1 MSKYTHRLV
10 LLVATAFSTQNYSLK
25 LINAYIGLPVKSIEY
40 RKGPTGLYIVVTV
53 DSDAKS
59 SLERWLR
66 VADKLRG
73 LGPVIVKWNDETNA
87 TPAELGRY
95 LGMIFAKMGVH
106 LSMSSSFNA
115 VESLREEWNE

>member
-1 MSKYTHRLV
+1 VVYE
-10 LLVATAFSTQNYSLK
+10 LK
-25 LINAYIGLPVKSIEY
+25 LKMKSTLMDLISAYIGLSVKSIEY
-40 RKGPTGLYIVVTV
+40 RKGSTGLYIITV
-53 DSDAKS
+53 DSNAKS

-73 LGPVIVKWNDETNA
+73 LGPVIVKWSGETNV
-87 TPAELGRY
+87 TLAELGRY
-95 LGMIFAKMGVH
+95 LGMIFAKMDVY

>member
-1 MSKYTHRLV
+1 MPGVRSTLIDAIRVYT
-10 LLVATAFSTQNYSLK
+10 
-25 LINAYIGLPVKSIEY
+25 GLPVKSIEY

-73 LGPVIVKWNDETNA
+73 LGPVIVK
-87 TPAELGRY
+87 
-95 LGMIFAKMGVH
+95 
-106 LSMSSSFNA
+106 
-115 VESLREEWNE
+115 

>member
-1 MSKYTHRLV
+1 MHRFL
-10 LLVATAFSTQNYSLK
+10 S
-25 LINAYIGLPVKSIEY
+25 VKSIKY

-73 LGPVIVKWNDETNA
+73 LGPVIVK
-87 TPAELGRY
+87 
-95 LGMIFAKMGVH
+95 
-106 LSMSSSFNA
+106 
-115 VESLREEWNE
+115 